1 MQGGQAAKNT
11 QTTPFITFLKTLLMV
26 FNFIF
31 WVAGI
36 IILAVGIWI
45 RVDLYKYLQI
55 AKDYY
60 HETPYV
66 LIGIGAGIVLVGIF
80 ACCCTKKG
88 HAALLYIFSLFL
100 FVIFIAMLAVGITGL
115 VFKGKIEKEFGDGIE
130 DVMLKYEVD
139 DHAKEAIDYVQ
150 TSLKCCGKN
159 SFADWFD
166 GAKPILNDTSVPI
179 SCCKDQKNT
188 DTCKHTHLEAKA
200 KPETLDIHT
209 DGCLSLAT
217 DFVKGKFAIIGGV
230 CLGFAFLQL
239 LGSLLA
245 CCLAKN
251 INKNKYE
258 SVQ

>member
-31 WVAGI
+31 WVAGV
-36 IILAVGIWI
+36 IILAVGVWI
-45 RVDLYKYLQI
+45 RVDLYKYMQV
-55 AKDYY
+55 AANYY

-66 LIGIGAGIVLVGIF
+66 LIGIGAGIVLIGIL

-100 FVIFIAMLAVGITGL
+100 FVIFIAMLAVGIAGL
-115 VFKGKIEKEFGDGIE
+115 IYKGKIEQEFGDGLE
-130 DVMLKYEVD
+130 DAMEKYAKD
-139 DHAKEAIDYVQ
+139 DPHAQKAMDSVQ
-150 TSLKCCGKN
+150 VGLKCCGKD
-159 SFADWFD
+159 SFADWFKFL
-166 GAKPILNDTSVPI
+166 ANSSVPL
-179 SCCKDQKNT
+179 SCCKDQTKT
-188 DTCKHTHLEAKA
+188 DTCKNTELDEAA

-209 DGCLSLAT
+209 DGCLPEAT
-217 DFVKGKFAIIGGV
+217 QFVKGKFAIIGGV

-239 LGSLLA
+239 LGALLS

-258 SVQ
+258 AVQ